1 MKYINKKGE
10 IVELTNN
17 KATNKCGNVLL
28 WVKCENGNT
37 ISVWEDQFKIEFIKL

>member
-10 IVELTNN
+10 IVELTSN
-17 KATNKCGNVLL
+17 KTINKYGDVLL

-37 ISVWEDQFKIEFIKL
+37 ISVLEDQFKIEFIKL